1 MKKMA
6 KSILADAGIKVYQK
20 DIKKVDVHHVSV
32 VEHKVGEGL
41 APDYFSHRDIVLV
54 EMKDGKRY
62 EVLRETVDEDGN
74 FSTESAKFVTKE
86 VRSTK

>member
-20 DIKKVDVHHVSV
+20 DIEKVDIHHVGV

-41 APDYFSHRDIVLV
+41 EPDYFSHRDIILV
-54 EMKDGKRY
+54 EMADGKRY
-62 EVLRETVDEDGN
+62 EILRETVDAEGN
-74 FSTESAKFVTKE
+74 FSTMSAKMITKE
-86 VRSTK
+86 VREV